1 MNQYAKR
8 RHQLGYFG
16 PEDEELEE
24 APIQALPRVGRDC
37 RRDSMRLR

>member
-24 APIQALPRVGRDC
+24 APML
-37 RRDSMRLR
+37 LR